1 MNLCLRTK
9 GRSSLLSQADHLL
22 RVLVDLLSH
31 ESQNFKTYLNGIF
44 YAVLKMERVKKEAK
58 AMGLPG
64 ILASFMKQ
72 EDETSEHYTVRTIF
86 KYFQLPS

>member
-1 MNLCLRTK
+1 
-9 GRSSLLSQADHLL
+9 
-22 RVLVDLLSH
+22 
-31 ESQNFKTYLNGIF
+31 
-44 YAVLKMERVKKEAK
+44 MEKVKKEAK

-86 KYFQLPS
+86 KLFQGDFLSDEALLQ